1 MQKSPIFTLFLSIF
15 LISCAHSQ
23 SEKLIAEEE
32 ILYEQGN
39 YKEAIKKLDEAIKKD
54 SKNAGAYINRGT
66 NKSALEDFEGANS
79 DYQKALEL
87 IPGNRL
93 SLFNIGNNYKRLG
106 KPKLAVENY
115 NKALHV
121 KDGQYV
127 FVEFVPNENTDLI
140 EFYVPTYQIIYERG
154 MAYYD
159 LGELEYAFHDFNYAL
174 EKNFESAK
182 CHYFLGMVHYSGG
195 QKDKAC
201 VEFNLAKQLNDK
213 DAEKSFQAYCTD

>member
-1 MQKSPIFTLFLSIF
+1 MHKSSIVLFLTLIL
-15 LISCAHSQ
+15 LISCAQPQ
-23 SEKLIAEEE
+23 SEKLTVEEE

-39 YKEAIKKLDEAIKKD
+39 YKEAIRKLDEAIKID
-54 SKNAGAYINRGT
+54 PKNARAYINRGT
-66 NKSALEDFEGANS
+66 NKSALEDFEGAIL
-79 DYQKALEL
+79 DYQKVLEL

-106 KPKLAVENY
+106 KPELAVENY
-115 NKALHV
+115 NKALHL
-121 KDGQYV
+121 KDGQQV

-140 EFYVPTYQIIYERG
+140 EFYVPTHEIMYERG

-174 EKNFESAK
+174 ENNFQTAE
-182 CHYFLGMVHYSGG
+182 CHYFLGMIHYAGG

-201 VEFNLAKQLNDK
+201 DEFILGKQLNDK
-213 DAEKSFQAYCTD
+213 DAEKAFQAYCAD